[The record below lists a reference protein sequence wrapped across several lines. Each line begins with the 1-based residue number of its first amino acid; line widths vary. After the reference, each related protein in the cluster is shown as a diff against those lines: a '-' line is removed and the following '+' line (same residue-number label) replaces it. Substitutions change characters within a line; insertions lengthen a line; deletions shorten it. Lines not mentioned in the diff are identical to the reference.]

1 MAKKKDNDYDKKLS
15 GVLIPGCLLVGI
27 GVGFIT
33 GQIPAGTLIGL
44 GVGFIAMY
52 IVSVKKK

>member
-1 MAKKKDNDYDKKLS
+1 
-15 GVLIPGCLLVGI
+15 LLVGI